1 MRRILRMAV
10 IIAPTLL
17 VADGAGAAE
26 KSVVL
31 SVDNLFCATCPFIVK
46 RTIARVSGVSA
57 VEVSYEKKTAMV
69 TFDDARTDVAA
80 ITAATARVGFPS
92 RVAR

>member
-1 MRRILRMAV
+1 MAV
-10 IIAPTLL
+10 IVAPTLL

-26 KSVVL
+26 TSVVL

-57 VEVSYEKKTAMV
+57 VEVSYEKRTAVV
-69 TFDDARTDVAA
+69 TFDDAKTNVAA

-92 RVAR
+92 KAVQ

>member
-1 MRRILRMAV
+1 MAV
-10 IIAPTLL
+10 IAVTLL
-17 VADGAGAAE
+17 VVDRAVAAE
-26 KSVVL
+26 KSVTL

-46 RTIARVSGVSA
+46 RTIARVSGVHT
-57 VEVSYEKKTAMV
+57 VDVSFRNKTAMV
-69 TFDDARTDVAA
+69 TFDDAKTDVAA